1 VDVIGTSDG
10 WGVEK
15 PSAGF
20 FARVVEEAGR
30 VPSSALYVGDRLDN
44 DIRPAQ
50 KAGLGTALIR
60 RGPWDDEP
68 VRAGYLFE
76 LALAGRTARGAT
88 GAQQQLGDRGR
99 KRARRSGRCGGQVR
113 T

>member
-76 LALAGRTARGAT
+76 LASLAELPGV
-88 GAQQQLGDRGR
+88 L
-99 KRARRSGRCGGQVR
+99 RARNSS
-113 T
+113 